1 MSLTRKPR
9 VWLATIVLAS
19 LAAATPGSP
28 QTKPVVKV
36 GYIPSDSFAALYIM
50 ADRHLPAANIAVE
63 TVKLAGG
70 PEILS
75 QVATGQLNMGGTGMG
90 AAGFN
95 AVASSL
101 PVEFVAPLHSGY
113 VEDYFTV
120 RRASWEKGIKR
131 IGDLK
136 GKPVALNVRGA
147 AVEWMLD
154 QALKRDGL
162 ALKDVQVKTM
172 PFPDMVP
179 ALETGAVEAAIL
191 TEPFPTLAEERGIA
205 LRPLPRPAGAKAT
218 PITAIFWNKD
228 WAAKNPDLAHKVM
241 VAYLKAARDLALDN
255 GWKQERNIDLMVKY
269 TGAKAD
275 VIRRARPRPRSESR
289 HGYGRA
295 RLDAATERRA
305 GLSEVQGS
313 PAADPH
319 LQLRSSRS
327 RGRRARQEIG
337 ARLRAPCTSYTVRE
351 GNWEGTTRSRRSHRN
366 SSSACKMDD
375 EQDDPDQEQNPRD
388 LPRDLGDTE

>member
-1 MSLTRKPR
+1 MSLTRR
-9 VWLATIVLAS
+9 TAVWLAAVVLTG
-19 LAAATPGSP
+19 LATAAPVSS
-28 QTKPVVKV
+28 QTKPLVKI

-50 ADRHLPAANIAVE
+50 ADRHLPAADVAVDI
-63 TVKLAGG
+63 VRLSGG
-70 PEILS
+70 SEILS

-95 AVASSL
+95 AVAASL

-120 RRASWEKGIKR
+120 RKASWEKEIKR

-162 ALKDVQVKTM
+162 GLKDVQVKIM

-191 TEPFPTLAEERGIA
+191 TEPFPTLAEERGVA
-205 LRPLPRPAGAKAT
+205 VRPLPRPAGAKAT

-228 WAAKNPDLAHKVM
+228 WAGKNPELAHKVM
-241 VAYLKAARDLALDN
+241 VAYVKAARDLALDN

-269 TGAKAD
+269 TGAKAE
-275 VIRRARPRPRSESR
+275 VIRRARAHVLDPNLDMDPAVLDSMQRLASELGHLKYKDLLPVNR
-289 HGYGRA
+289 LFNFAYRDRA
-295 RLDAATERRA
+295 VAE
-305 GLSEVQGS
+305 
-313 PAADPH
+313 
-319 LQLRSSRS
+319 
-327 RGRRARQEIG
+327 
-337 ARLRAPCTSYTVRE
+337 
-351 GNWEGTTRSRRSHRN
+351 
-366 SSSACKMDD
+366 
-375 EQDDPDQEQNPRD
+375 
-388 LPRDLGDTE
+388 LGKK

>member
-1 MSLTRKPR
+1 MSLTPRVR
-9 VWLATIVLAS
+9 VWLATIVLAALS
-19 LAAATPGSP
+19 AATPASP

-50 ADRHLPAANIAVE
+50 AERHLPAADVAVE
-63 TVKLAGG
+63 TVKMSGG
-70 PEILS
+70 SEILS
-75 QVATGQLNMGGTGMG
+75 QVATGQLTMGGTGMG

-95 AVASSL
+95 AVAASL

-113 VEDYFTV
+113 IEDYFTV
-120 RRASWEKGIKR
+120 RKASWEKEIKR
-131 IGDLK
+131 IADLK
-136 GKPVALNVRGA
+136 GKPAALNVRGA

-162 ALKDVQVKTM
+162 GLKDVQIKIM

-191 TEPFPTLAEERGIA
+191 TEPFPTLAEERGVA

-218 PITAIFWNKD
+218 PITAIFWNRD
-228 WAAKNPDLAHKVM
+228 WAAKNPELAHKVM

-275 VIRRARPRPRSESR
+275 VIRRARA
-289 HGYGRA
+289 HV
-295 RLDAATERRA
+295 LDANLDMDLAVLDSMQRLSAELGYLKYKELLPQNRFFNFSYRDRA
-305 GLSEVQGS
+305 VAEL
-313 PAADPH
+313 
-319 LQLRSSRS
+319 
-327 RGRRARQEIG
+327 GR
-337 ARLRAPCTSYTVRE
+337 
-351 GNWEGTTRSRRSHRN
+351 
-366 SSSACKMDD
+366 K
-375 EQDDPDQEQNPRD
+375 
-388 LPRDLGDTE
+388 

>member
-1 MSLTRKPR
+1 MSLTRRSR
-9 VWLATIVLAS
+9 VWLAGIVLAC
-19 LAAATPGSP
+19 LAVAAPVAP

-50 ADRHLPAANIAVE
+50 ADRYLPAADVPVE
-63 TVKLAGG
+63 TVKMSGG
-70 PEILS
+70 SEILS
-75 QVATGQLNMGGTGMG
+75 QVATGQLTMGGTGMG

-95 AVASSL
+95 VVAAAL

-120 RRASWEKGIKR
+120 RKASWEKEIKR

-162 ALKDVQVKTM
+162 GLKDVQIKIM

-191 TEPFPTLAEERGIA
+191 TEPFPTLAEERGVA
-205 LRPLPRPAGAKAT
+205 LRPLPRPAGTKAT

-275 VIRRARPRPRSESR
+275 VIRRARA
-289 HGYGRA
+289 HV
-295 RLDAATERRA
+295 LDANLDMDLAVLDSMQRLSAEQGYLKYKELLPQNRFFNFAYRDRA
-305 GLSEVQGS
+305 VAEL
-313 PAADPH
+313 
-319 LQLRSSRS
+319 
-327 RGRRARQEIG
+327 GR
-337 ARLRAPCTSYTVRE
+337 
-351 GNWEGTTRSRRSHRN
+351 
-366 SSSACKMDD
+366 K
-375 EQDDPDQEQNPRD
+375 
-388 LPRDLGDTE
+388 